1 MKKLKLILLGLI
13 LVGCSAEDIQEE
25 ECRCTKT
32 TYTFETIVTTGF
44 DGLPVLNFVEV
55 FISEEN
61 VLCNEEVE
69 DVENGDGT
77 LHRIECE

>member
-1 MKKLKLILLGLI
+1 MKTLKLLLLLLI
-13 LVGCSAEDIQEE
+13 VSCSAEEITQEE
-25 ECRCTKT
+25 ECRCVKT
-32 TYTFETIVTTGF
+32 TYRYETIVDTGAN
-44 DGLPVLNFVEV
+44 GLPQLNFVEV

-77 LHRIECE
+77 LYRIECE